1 MDTNTTW
8 SNSATTAIHSD
19 YYTTTTTPSYYNY
32 IYDNSIA
39 GTISGVDELRQQF
52 KEMNKNIDALKQ
64 KMEDKDKMT
73 NTNMN
78 NMFNFDFGPI
88 NQNTLRMSMYG
99 YAIPNRDGK
108 YVSYDVEHDRL
119 MDVQVLNFNCDNM
132 FYKVPKPLNK
142 ISDGDI
148 VFHNGIP
155 MFVEDVSDNRL
166 TVIDPQDGTE
176 KTILALQSP
185 FGFDYITTLVS
196 LMDGFCG
203 DCEPDEDN
211 PFGNILPFL
220 LMSNNGD
227 MNNTLPLLMMMNGK
241 MDFDNPMMLLAM
253 SNGNFDTTNP
263 LMLMAL
269 MKSFNK

>member
-1 MDTNTTW
+1 MGTTW
-8 SNSATTAIHSD
+8 TDSNSATTTIHSD

-32 IYDNSIA
+32 IYDNSVT

-52 KEMNKNIDALKQ
+52 KEMNKNIEALKQ
-64 KMEDKDKMT
+64 KMEDKDKMA

-88 NQNTLRMSMYG
+88 NQHTLRMSMYG
-99 YAIPNRDGK
+99 YAIPNREGK

-148 VFHNGIP
+148 VFHNGTP
-155 MFVEDVSDNRL
+155 MFVEDVNDNRL

-227 MNNTLPLLMMMNGK
+227 MNNALPLLMMMNGK

-269 MKSFNK
+269 MKNFNK

>member
-1 MDTNTTW
+1 MTTTKWTDSATNTIN
-8 SNSATTAIHSD
+8 SN
-19 YYTTTTTPSYYNY
+19 YYTTTAPSYSNY
-32 IYDNSIA
+32 IYDNTIT

-52 KEMNKNIDALKQ
+52 KEMNKNIEALKQ
-64 KMEDKDKMT
+64 KMEDKDKMA

-88 NQNTLRMSMYG
+88 NQHTLRMSMYG
-99 YAIPNRDGK
+99 YAIPNREGK

-148 VFHNGIP
+148 VFHNGTP
-155 MFVEDVSDNRL
+155 MFVEDVNDNRL

-185 FGFDYITTLVS
+185 FGFDYVTTLVS
-196 LMDGFCG
+196 LMDGFCN

-220 LMSNNGD
+220 LMNNCGNMD
-227 MNNTLPLLMMMNGK
+227 NALPFLMMMNGK

-253 SNGNFDTTNP
+253 SNGNLDTSNP